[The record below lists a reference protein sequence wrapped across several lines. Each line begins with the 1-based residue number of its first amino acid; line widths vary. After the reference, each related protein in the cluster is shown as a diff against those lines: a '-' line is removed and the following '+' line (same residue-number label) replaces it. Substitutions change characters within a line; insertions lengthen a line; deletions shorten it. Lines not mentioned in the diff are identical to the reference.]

1 MALLLLWIF
10 LGAVGLFVLAGLKVI
25 NQYERGV
32 RFTLGKYS
40 GIITPGLN
48 FVIPVIQTFRRV
60 DTRQTTIDLDPQAV
74 MTKDQVNLTIDGV
87 VFYVVSEP
95 EKVIL
100 NVEDLRTQLS
110 DKASSELKEIIGN
123 MTMSESLQERD
134 KIAKELLSKLSEAI
148 EDKSAKDSK
157 HKKDWGIEIKAVQIN
172 NINLP
177 TELIR
182 AMSKQAEAEREK
194 LARVIKA
201 QGEYDASK
209 RFEDA
214 SKIYRNNPDAMKLR
228 ELQTFQ
234 EIGTERNTLMIVIP
248 SSMANGQGSGNFV
261 IPMGVEQLKEESK
274 KSKKE

>member
-1 MALLLLWIF
+1 MVIIFWIILAFIVLVLLS
-10 LGAVGLFVLAGLKVI
+10 GLKVI

-32 RFTLGKYS
+32 RFTLGKYT
-40 GIITPGLN
+40 GIMTPGLN
-48 FVIPVIQTFRRV
+48 FLVPIIQSYRRV
-60 DTRQTTIDLDPQAV
+60 DTRQTTIDLDPQSV

-87 VFYVVSEP
+87 VFYTVKEP

-123 MTMSESLQERD
+123 MSMSESLQERD
-134 KIAKELLSKLSEAI
+134 KIAKELLSQLNDAI
-148 EDKSAKDSK
+148 EDKSAKDAKS
-157 HKKDWGIEIKAVQIN
+157 KKDWGIDIKAVQIN

-201 QGEYDASK
+201 QGELDASK
-209 RFEDA
+209 KFEDA
-214 SKIYRNNPDAMKLR
+214 AKIYRNNPEAMKLR

-248 SSMANGQGSGNFV
+248 SSMANSSGNFV
-261 IPMGVEQLKEESK
+261 LPMGMEQLREEE
-274 KSKKE
+274 KSKKVKKE

>member
-1 MALLLLWIF
+1 MALILWAF
-10 LGAVGLFVLAGLKVI
+10 LAFAALVVLAGLKVI

-48 FVIPVIQTFRRV
+48 YVIPVIQSFRRV

-148 EDKSAKDSK
+148 EDKSAKDAK

-177 TELIR
+177 QELIR

-209 RFEDA
+209 KFEDA

-248 SSMANGQGSGNFV
+248 SSMANSSGNFV
-261 IPMGVEQLKEESK
+261 IPMGVEQLKEEPK

>member
-1 MALLLLWIF
+1 MVIIFWIILAFIVLVLLS
-10 LGAVGLFVLAGLKVI
+10 GLKVI

-32 RFTLGKYS
+32 RFTLGKYT
-40 GIITPGLN
+40 GIMTPGLN
-48 FVIPVIQTFRRV
+48 FLVPIIQSYRRV
-60 DTRQTTIDLDPQAV
+60 DTRQTTIDLDPQSV

-87 VFYVVSEP
+87 VFYTVKEP

-123 MTMSESLQERD
+123 MSMSESLQERD
-134 KIAKELLSKLSEAI
+134 KIAKELLSQLNDAI
-148 EDKSAKDSK
+148 EDKSAKDAKS
-157 HKKDWGIEIKAVQIN
+157 KKDWGIDIKAVQIN

-201 QGEYDASK
+201 QGELDASK
-209 RFEDA
+209 KFEDA
-214 SKIYRNNPDAMKLR
+214 AKIYRNNPEAMKLR

-248 SSMANGQGSGNFV
+248 SSMANSSGNFV
-261 IPMGVEQLKEESK
+261 LPMGMEQLREEE
-274 KSKKE
+274 KSKKVKKD